1 MCFLEDIKKELQK
14 CVRCGKCRSFCPTLT
29 EKKIEHREIPGWET
43 RTPRGRVNIAK
54 GLLEKKIKPNQQI
67 SELFFNCLFCAYCV
81 NACPSGVDVNHIIE
95 KTRLYLLENGY
106 APGPINSILNILI
119 ESKNIFGLD
128 QEDRAEWTEFNIE
141 EIYEDRINKPAE
153 IGFFVG
159 CQGSYKGTL
168 SLVSEGISLV
178 LDKYG
183 YDFTILGEEEWCC
196 GNPIHLLGIED
207 DRFLSFAKHNVE
219 MLEKLNVKTVIA
231 TCPGCFR
238 MLSKIYPRYL
248 GTLPFKVIHSSQFL
262 ANLIKEKGIKITN
275 EFNYNV
281 GFQDPCELG
290 RHCNVFEEPRE
301 VIKSIPGINFIEL
314 KNNRMESQCCGGG
327 GLAKVIDEHLATEIA
342 KFKIQA
348 FQDKKIDTIVT
359 SCQGCYLNLLDGN
372 QKNES
377 NLIIRDL
384 NDLIAELLDLT

>member
-1 MCFLEDIKKELQK
+1 VEDIEKELQK

-29 EKKIEHREIPGWET
+29 EKRIETRDIPGWDT

-54 GLLEKKIKPNQQI
+54 GLQEKKITPNQKI
-67 SELFFNCLFCAYCV
+67 SELFYNCLFCAYCV

-95 KTRLYLLENGY
+95 KTRLYLLENGF
-106 APGPINSILNILI
+106 APTPITTILDTVL

-128 QEDRAEWTEFNIE
+128 QEDRAEWTEFNVE
-141 EIYEDRINKPAE
+141 EIYEGRINRPAE
-153 IGFFVG
+153 IAFFVG

-168 SLVSEGISLV
+168 ALVSEGISLI
-178 LDKYG
+178 LDKYK
-183 YDFTILGEEEWCC
+183 YDFTILGEDEWCC
-196 GNPIHLLGIED
+196 GNPIHLIGIED

-219 MLEKLNVKTVIA
+219 KLKKLNVKTVIA

-248 GTLPFKVIHSSQFL
+248 GELPFEVIHSSQFL
-262 ANLIKEKGIKITN
+262 AKLINEKGLKIPN
-275 EFNYNV
+275 ELETRA

-290 RHCNVFEEPRE
+290 RHCGVFEEPRE
-301 VIKSIPGINFIEL
+301 VITSIPGLNFVEL
-314 KNNRMESQCCGGG
+314 ENNRMESQCCGGG
-327 GLAKVIDEHLATEIA
+327 GLAKVIDDNLATEIA

-348 FQDKKIDTIVT
+348 FQEKGIDTIIT
-359 SCQGCYLNLLDGN
+359 SCLGCYLNLLDG
-372 QKNES
+372 KEKAES
-377 NLIIRDL
+377 KTTIRDL